1 MAATPPRQRAMRS
14 QSCTPSR
21 LLAYSNAE
29 DDKYAIEEQQGV
41 SGPLAFWAHAVPALV
56 VLCVGAAVN
65 GGKKYVR
72 LRLAGD
78 CGSLWADV
86 YGQ

>member
-1 MAATPPRQRAMRS
+1 MAATPPRQRGMRS

-21 LLAYSNAE
+21 LPAYSNAE
-29 DDKYAIEEQQGV
+29 DEKYAAEQQQGV
-41 SGPLAFWAHAVPALV
+41 SGPLAFWAHAVPALL
-56 VLCVGAAVN
+56 VLCVGATVN

-86 YGQ
+86 YGA